1 MEIRQLQYFA
11 ACVETGSMSSAAAL
25 LYTSQPSVSHVI
37 GALERELG
45 TRLFFRGGRGLRL
58 TEAGHQFYE
67 QTLNV
72 LKAVGVMSS
81 LAGTGEKAALRL
93 VTTPS
98 GKMAELFADF
108 CRETPSEQ
116 SCYYYEADGEDVLRR
131 VAASEA
137 EIGFLFVADSKR
149 AAFSYALNRQ
159 RLAFT
164 RLLTTDM
171 VICAGPGNPYY
182 NAPSVTAE
190 DLTRLRF
197 VQPVDDFFSL
207 GDVIVLPAGTGK
219 SAPLRCAVRTNSDRA
234 MLRLLETTDLCNLSS
249 YWLRTGAGQGK
260 LRLIPVAG
268 YEGTIQFGYVSARQE
283 PLSGQARAFVDHVA
297 GAVETARGGR
307 IREL

>member
-116 SCYYYEADGEDVLRR
+116 SCYYYEADGEEVLRR

-137 EIGFLFVADSKR
+137 ENGFLFVADS
-149 AAFSYALNRQ
+149 
-159 RLAFT
+159 
-164 RLLTTDM
+164 
-171 VICAGPGNPYY
+171 
-182 NAPSVTAE
+182 
-190 DLTRLRF
+190 
-197 VQPVDDFFSL
+197 
-207 GDVIVLPAGTGK
+207 
-219 SAPLRCAVRTNSDRA
+219 
-234 MLRLLETTDLCNLSS
+234 
-249 YWLRTGAGQGK
+249 
-260 LRLIPVAG
+260 
-268 YEGTIQFGYVSARQE
+268 
-283 PLSGQARAFVDHVA
+283 
-297 GAVETARGGR
+297 
-307 IREL
+307 